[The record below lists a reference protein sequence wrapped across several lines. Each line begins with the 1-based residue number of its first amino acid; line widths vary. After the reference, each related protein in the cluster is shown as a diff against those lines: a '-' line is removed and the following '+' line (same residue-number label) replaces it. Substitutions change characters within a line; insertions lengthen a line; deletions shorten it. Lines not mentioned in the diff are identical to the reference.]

1 MLLHIVTL
9 DLHFEVLTEIFKVF
23 SQHGVVLNTS
33 KCELVATN
41 IEYLGFSISQNQIT
55 VKNSYLGKIKNWP
68 VPSDLKSLEQFLG
81 FAGYYA
87 SFVIH
92 FATRAYSLSELR
104 KKVRNKTIKFQWS
117 KECQDSF
124 NDLKCVLL
132 SNPVRSFPI
141 YDFLNRK
148 NVSPLIL
155 STDFSCQGLS
165 AILSQVQ
172 DSKERL
178 ISCASRK
185 TTPAEC
191 NYSSLKG
198 ECRAVLFALEKY
210 DKFISLQSFF
220 YVITDSV
227 ALKYLLSLK
236 TSSKIFSRWSTII
249 FSFPVR
255 ILHRSGKLSQNSD
268 ILSRNQNL
276 MDDFRKSDLEYEGI
290 SALHITQSNFT
301 QPFTPQEI
309 SSLQHSDR
317 VCSEAIS
324 WIESGQPDTSQLYD
338 EKLLDLF
345 DRYPSLEI
353 IEDILYLNLGT
364 DIPDYKIVTPLSMQ
378 YELIRNSH
386 SYLTGHYR
394 LKGTVDRL
402 RQSFYWMSMQS
413 DVQKFISKCL
423 ACNVTGPKTDFF
435 KGPHGSME
443 NMALGSLLCMDLK
456 GPLTVDAFDFKY
468 ILVII
473 ECSTRFIITE
483 PLKTK
488 ESKEVCKAILN
499 RWLPIFGIPAKILS
513 DQGTEFQNSLF
524 KQLCNCLMI
533 KHNFCPVDQHSG
545 NIAERPLRDL
555 NAYLKMIGQENF
567 RMWSTFL
574 PIFGMAYNS
583 HVHNSL
589 GTSPYRALT
598 GRNMLLPVELCT
610 VSTDPNHPKIP
621 IERIINMIINDIF
634 LAKGKALQTTQNR
647 YKHHDILKQNVLV
660 WLYITPTSRLSV
672 CWTGP
677 YIVLKSL
684 GTSCY
689 FISPAFNLR
698 KIKPILVHQS
708 RLKPCKVDITS
719 LTGHIGSTLLS
730 VDIIQELPTP
740 LDLIITTPEDDPEL
754 VNDFDEPI
762 PLIPVFKNPPPGPQ
776 TTSLLPHERRPPPG
790 PQITSSLS
798 NESLTPTRVSTPS
811 SLFVNPTEPPDT
823 DNLIDV
829 LTTPIISTNVED
841 EIQVISKPVG
851 NSSNDKP
858 TFVSPQMINEKDDL
872 VKDIIFQRKDIPYFS
887 QLKEDQQ
894 FIKQVGSLSSNDQ
907 QIPLYCRSSHTLIS
921 GKQTI
926 RLISQQ
932 PVSEI
937 NAIKFAPI
945 ADEIEINSLTQS
957 KQNIDE
963 FHVTIENKKPKKY
976 NFKIGQKFAILTL
989 IHLFMF
995 STLVSAQKLVLK
1007 QQVSTIG
1014 YNCKKPL
1021 SIDYI
1026 DRDSRCQ
1033 DQSQSL
1039 IKEPPLIYDL
1049 LAHTTKDEVPGHFC
1063 SIIKSSLLKQCGIL
1077 SIEKT
1082 LQVPNTQVPVM
1093 LSNLQCMNMV
1103 ATRTYKTKD
1112 GQVFPLELGTDN
1124 FLHFQLNG
1132 QVHSSASEGS
1142 YCSGSRIK
1150 TDTGYVSSG
1159 FQLVQLQITLKKINV
1174 ISEENKRLIVKESM
1188 TYLPSKCHIHDRIC
1202 LADHGIFIWEH
1213 RAIKNCAFQY
1223 YKQTTL

>member
-1 MLLHIVTL
+1 MLQVTLPQIESNILQLQNSKYFSALDLSSAYFHLKVAKNSQKYLFLNGPNSFVKMLFMPFGTANSGAFFTLWIRNLHNSLPKHLQRHVVLYLDDVLLHTITL

-33 KCELVATN
+33 KCELVTTN

-92 FATRAYSLSELR
+92 FATRAYPLSELR
-104 KKVRNKTIKFQWS
+104 KNVRNKSIKFQWS

-148 NVSPLIL
+148 DVSPLIL

-220 YVITDSV
+220 YVITDSA

-249 FSFPVR
+249 FSYPVR

-268 ILSRNQNL
+268 ILSRNQSL

-345 DRYPSLEI
+345 DRYPSLKI

-364 DIPDYKIVTPLSMQ
+364 DTPDYKIVTPLSMQ

-402 RQSFYWMSMQS
+402 RQSFYWKSMQS

-468 ILVII
+468 VLIMI
-473 ECSTRFIITE
+473 ECSTRFIIIE

-488 ESKEVCKAILN
+488 LAKEVSKAMLN

-513 DQGTEFQNSLF
+513 DQGAEFQNSLF

-533 KHNFCPVDQHSG
+533 KHDFSPVDQHSG

-574 PIFGMAYNS
+574 PIFGMA
-583 HVHNSL
+583 
-589 GTSPYRALT
+589 
-598 GRNMLLPVELCT
+598 
-610 VSTDPNHPKIP
+610 
-621 IERIINMIINDIF
+621 
-634 LAKGKALQTTQNR
+634 
-647 YKHHDILKQNVLV
+647 
-660 WLYITPTSRLSV
+660 
-672 CWTGP
+672 
-677 YIVLKSL
+677 
-684 GTSCY
+684 
-689 FISPAFNLR
+689 
-698 KIKPILVHQS
+698 
-708 RLKPCKVDITS
+708 
-719 LTGHIGSTLLS
+719 
-730 VDIIQELPTP
+730 
-740 LDLIITTPEDDPEL
+740 
-754 VNDFDEPI
+754 
-762 PLIPVFKNPPPGPQ
+762 
-776 TTSLLPHERRPPPG
+776 
-790 PQITSSLS
+790 
-798 NESLTPTRVSTPS
+798 
-811 SLFVNPTEPPDT
+811 
-823 DNLIDV
+823 
-829 LTTPIISTNVED
+829 
-841 EIQVISKPVG
+841 
-851 NSSNDKP
+851 
-858 TFVSPQMINEKDDL
+858 
-872 VKDIIFQRKDIPYFS
+872 
-887 QLKEDQQ
+887 
-894 FIKQVGSLSSNDQ
+894 
-907 QIPLYCRSSHTLIS
+907 
-921 GKQTI
+921 
-926 RLISQQ
+926 
-932 PVSEI
+932 
-937 NAIKFAPI
+937 
-945 ADEIEINSLTQS
+945 
-957 KQNIDE
+957 
-963 FHVTIENKKPKKY
+963 
-976 NFKIGQKFAILTL
+976 
-989 IHLFMF
+989 
-995 STLVSAQKLVLK
+995 
-1007 QQVSTIG
+1007 
-1014 YNCKKPL
+1014 
-1021 SIDYI
+1021 
-1026 DRDSRCQ
+1026 
-1033 DQSQSL
+1033 
-1039 IKEPPLIYDL
+1039 
-1049 LAHTTKDEVPGHFC
+1049 
-1063 SIIKSSLLKQCGIL
+1063 
-1077 SIEKT
+1077 
-1082 LQVPNTQVPVM
+1082 
-1093 LSNLQCMNMV
+1093 
-1103 ATRTYKTKD
+1103 
-1112 GQVFPLELGTDN
+1112 
-1124 FLHFQLNG
+1124 
-1132 QVHSSASEGS
+1132 
-1142 YCSGSRIK
+1142 
-1150 TDTGYVSSG
+1150 
-1159 FQLVQLQITLKKINV
+1159 
-1174 ISEENKRLIVKESM
+1174 
-1188 TYLPSKCHIHDRIC
+1188 
-1202 LADHGIFIWEH
+1202 
-1213 RAIKNCAFQY
+1213 
-1223 YKQTTL
+1223 